1 MTYITQFLCDGY
13 SVGIFCLFCCS
24 SWAFFYFFIYGGG
37 WKDAGGGGEGEMGGG
52 RGRYVYFSPYDH
64 QPHTA
69 LIRHQIK
76 TAEMV
81 KVIIVDFIFS
91 SVPNTIP

>member
-1 MTYITQFLCDGY
+1 MG
-13 SVGIFCLFCCS
+13 VGGRMR
-24 SWAFFYFFIYGGG
+24 GGG
-37 WKDAGGGGEGEMGGG
+37 DGGGGG
-52 RGRYVYFSPYDH
+52 RGRNVYFSPYDR

-76 TAEMV
+76 IAEMV